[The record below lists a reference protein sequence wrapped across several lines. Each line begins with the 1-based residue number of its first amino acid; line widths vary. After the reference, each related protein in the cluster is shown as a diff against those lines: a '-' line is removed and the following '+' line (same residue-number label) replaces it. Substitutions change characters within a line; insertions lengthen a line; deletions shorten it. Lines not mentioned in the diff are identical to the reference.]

1 MPGAD
6 LTYTPV
12 ARILHWLTALAV
24 LGLIGLGLWMVG
36 LPIGLTKLYAF
47 AWHKWIGLTVL
58 TLTVLR
64 WVWRTAHPP
73 PVLPATVTP
82 WERSLAPWAH
92 ILLLILLLAL
102 PISGWLMSSAGGVKV
117 IWFGTL
123 PMPDLVARDMNL
135 FETLRTLHHWLAWT
149 LMGVL
154 VVHVGAVVRHDLLR
168 RDGIFRRMSPFVL
181 LLVIMT
187 VARPV
192 MAQSSWTIDPAKS
205 RIGFTVEQTGKL
217 VSGRIATWTGTIVL
231 EPSDLANARL
241 DIRMDMRSA
250 SAGTKDIDDVML
262 GPNFLDA
269 AHANE
274 ARFTSTSV
282 SRRGDDYVAQGKLT
296 IRGVTRDVA
305 LPFSL
310 KIQDGHATARGRL
323 AIKRLDYGVGRNEWA
338 AITYVADDVTIDIT
352 VAASRP

>member
-1 MPGAD
+1 VPAH
-6 LTYTPV
+6 YKPV
-12 ARILHWLTALAV
+12 AKGLHWLTALCV
-24 LGLIGLGLWMVG
+24 FGLIALGLWMVD
-36 LPIGLTKLYAF
+36 LPFGRTKLEAF

-58 TLTVLR
+58 LLTLVR
-64 WVWRTAHPP
+64 WVWRAMHPP
-73 PVLPATVTP
+73 PVLPTTVTP
-82 WERSLAPWAH
+82 WERALAPWVH
-92 ILLLILLLAL
+92 ILLLVLLLAL
-102 PISGWLMSSAGGVKV
+102 PVSGWLMSSAGGVKV
-117 IWFGTL
+117 IWFGYV
-123 PMPDLVARDMNL
+123 PMPDLVPRDPDL
-135 FETLRTLHHWLAWT
+135 FEILRTLHHWLAWT

-154 VVHVGAVVRHDLLR
+154 VVHVAAVARHDFLR

-181 LLVIMT
+181 LLVIAT

-192 MAQSSWTIDPAKS
+192 MAQSSWTIDPGKS

-269 AHANE
+269 PHANE
-274 ARFTSTSV
+274 ARFTSSSV

-296 IRGVTRDVA
+296 IRDVTRDVA

-310 KIQDGHATARGRL
+310 RIQDGRATARGRL
-323 AIKRLDYGVGRNEWA
+323 TIKRLDYGVGRNEWA
-338 AITYVADDVTIDIT
+338 ATTYVADDVTIDISVT
-352 VAASRP
+352 ASRP